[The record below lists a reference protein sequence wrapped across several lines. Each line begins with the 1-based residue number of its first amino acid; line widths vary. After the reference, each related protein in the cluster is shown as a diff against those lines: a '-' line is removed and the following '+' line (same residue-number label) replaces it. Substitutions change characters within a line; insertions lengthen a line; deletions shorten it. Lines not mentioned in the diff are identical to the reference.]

1 MYQEEILQINGVRL
15 WTAVQ
20 GEGIP
25 RVEKPDEV
33 KAALR
38 QFVVDYV
45 IHDTI

>member
-33 KAALR
+33 KVSFR
-38 QFVVDYV
+38 RFVVDF
-45 IHDTI
+45 IISDTV